1 MGTFNDQDGLIK
13 ERSFLLMVPIFA
25 LAGLLWAF
33 MYYYYGAKT
42 SAFIPGVYGVGSI
55 LSLLIF
61 RWHKNFNIFRAI
73 QLVLILLL
81 PCLLHLS
88 LGGFV
93 SSSAVIIWST
103 LCPLGALAFHNTKAA
118 TYWFLLFLASMVA
131 VFFLDNNL
139 FSDETPLPDSVVNIL
154 FTLNITAVT
163 FLIFFLL
170 RFFVN
175 QNELVKEKLKQEQIL
190 LAAEREKSERL
201 LLNILPESIAKRL
214 KDGEKVIANEH
225 NEAAVLFADIVG
237 FTGIS
242 GHLTPDMLVKNL
254 NKIFTHFDN
263 LAEEHGL
270 EKIKTIG
277 DSYMVA
283 SGLTE
288 LKKGHIKS
296 MADFALAI
304 SGDIKNF
311 SLDGRQ
317 KCDVRIGIHIGPVVA
332 GVIGTKKFS
341 YDIWGDAVNT
351 ASRME
356 SSGETGKIQI
366 SQKFYEHIKDDYE
379 CQYRGQTE
387 IKGKGLMDLYFL
399 LKRKNKEL
407 PVSSGLMNNRD

>member
-13 ERSFLLMVPIFA
+13 ERSFLLMVPLFA

-42 SAFIPGVYGVGSI
+42 SAFIPGVYGVVSI

-214 KDGEKVIANEH
+214 KDGEKIIANEH

-288 LKKGHIKS
+288 LKKDHIKS
-296 MADFALAI
+296 MADFALSI
-304 SGDIKNF
+304 SADIQNF

>member
-1 MGTFNDQDGLIK
+1 M
-13 ERSFLLMVPIFA
+13 MVPLFA
-25 LAGLLWAF
+25 LAGLLWSF

-42 SAFIPGVYGVGSI
+42 SALIPGIYGVVSI

-61 RWHKNFNIFRAI
+61 RLHKNFSVFRAI
-73 QLVLILLL
+73 QLALILLL

-93 SSSAVIIWST
+93 YSSAVITWSI

-118 TYWFLLFLASMVA
+118 TYWFLLFLVSMVA
-131 VFFLDNNL
+131 VFFLENNL
-139 FSDETPLPDSVVNIL
+139 FSGETPLPDSVVNVL
-154 FTLNITAVT
+154 FTLNITSVT

-175 QNELVKEKLKQEQIL
+175 QNELVKEKLKQEQSL
-190 LAAEREKSERL
+190 LAEEREKSERL

-214 KDGEKVIANEH
+214 KDGEKVIANEY

-242 GHLTPDMLVKNL
+242 RQLTPDTLVKNL

-263 LAEEHGL
+263 LAGEYGL

-288 LKKGHIKS
+288 LKKDHIRN

-304 SGDIKNF
+304 SADVQNF

-317 KCDVRIGIHIGPVVA
+317 KCDVRIGIHIGQVVA

-366 SQKFYEHIKDDYE
+366 SQKFYEYIKDDYE
-379 CQYRGQTE
+379 CEYRGQTE
-387 IKGKGLMDLYFL
+387 IKGKGLMNLYFL
-399 LKRKNKEL
+399 MKRKNKEF
-407 PVSSGLMNNRD
+407 PVSPDLMNNPD